1 MEDEVYSNHLP
12 NEAVRVISENDPG
25 FKMMLL
31 DLLSLSRNYL
41 DYSYEQ
47 GEIEVLTHQSDHLHF
62 LSLYGN
68 QNDRSEA
75 S

>member
-1 MEDEVYSNHLP
+1 MEDEVYSNRLP
-12 NEAVRVISENDPG
+12 NEDIKVISENEPG
-25 FKMMLL
+25 FQMKLW
-31 DLLSLSRNYL
+31 DLLSLKRNYL
-41 DYSYEQ
+41 DYSYKQ
-47 GEIEVLTHQSDHLHF
+47 GKIAVFTHQSDHLHF

>member
-1 MEDEVYSNHLP
+1 MEDEVYSNRLP
-12 NEAVRVISENDPG
+12 NEAIRVISENDKG
-25 FKMMLL
+25 LEMMLW

-47 GEIEVLTHQSDHLHF
+47 GEIEVFTHQSDHLHF

>member
-1 MEDEVYSNHLP
+1 MEDEVYSNRLP
-12 NEAVRVISENDPG
+12 NEDIKVISENEPG
-25 FKMMLL
+25 FQMKLW
-31 DLLSLSRNYL
+31 DLLSLKRNYL
-41 DYSYEQ
+41 DYSYKQ
-47 GEIEVLTHQSDHLHF
+47 GKIEVFTHQSDHLHF

>member
-1 MEDEVYSNHLP
+1 MEDEVYSNRLP
-12 NEAVRVISENDPG
+12 NEAIRVISENDKG
-25 FKMMLL
+25 LEMMLW